1 MIDLHS
7 HILRGIDD
15 GARSLEDS
23 LEIARAAVADGITV
37 IAGTP
42 HVRDDWPTDP
52 GVMEHRV
59 AELADELRRAGIQ
72 LEVRRGGEIAV
83 AWLSR
88 LRLEELR
95 RFGLGGNPR
104 YLLVETP
111 YYGWPPALA
120 DSMFSL
126 LASGVTPVLA
136 HPERNAEVQAHP
148 DRLVQLVE
156 GGVLVQVTCA
166 SLDGR
171 IGRRPQACARRL
183 IDAELVHLLASDAHH
198 ASVRAVGMRS
208 AAKAVGG
215 KLAEWLTSEVPAAI
229 ISDTPI
235 PPRPK
240 RGGRIGAGWLG
251 KLLGP

>member
-72 LEVRRGGEIAV
+72 LEVRRAGEIAV

-240 RGGRIGAGWLG
+240 RGGRSRVGWLG